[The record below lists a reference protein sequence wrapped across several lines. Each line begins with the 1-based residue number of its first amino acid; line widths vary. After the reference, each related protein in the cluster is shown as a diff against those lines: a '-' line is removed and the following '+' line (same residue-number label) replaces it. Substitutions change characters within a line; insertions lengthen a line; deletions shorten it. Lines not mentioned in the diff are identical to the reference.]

1 MPRHQYR
8 YQHIIIKLSIV
19 TKIMLLFTH
28 TGIAQPSAE
37 NEYISGF
44 RILKMEE
51 VKKLNDDNRSNSN
64 YYYKR
69 DSLFKAKD
77 YEKVIRAM
85 EYASKSVTFNNVGI
99 FYQSYTSCLHLK
111 RYTEALAI
119 AEKGLSMQDNLGWR
133 KTAKKRN
140 YDYGENNE
148 DTYIKQSILE
158 AGKYKALMGLKR
170 YDEALD
176 YCKQADLTHSFYI
189 SNDDNIDDLRDF
201 FIPIRIDLARIYM
214 HKGQYEAAIKA
225 LDNID
230 ITAIEKRFYKSY
242 WEKNGEELYT
252 MVYTAICEINYLN
265 NTPGNIPGKAKK
277 GAIRDFKD
285 YGDLI
290 TLYNASNYQGFIT
303 AFKKIDD
310 GNFTIL
316 YKYLGLSYYKLG
328 QKEES
333 CNAFSKYRS
342 SHDYR
347 QPKVEPEVDEAEA
360 VVCK

>member
-1 MPRHQYR
+1 MPCYQYY
-8 YQHIIIKLSIV
+8 YQHVRI
-19 TKIMLLFTH
+19 LLFVCMIFPLFLH
-28 TGIAQPSAE
+28 TGFAQPASD
-37 NEYISGF
+37 NEYIGRF

-51 VKKLNDDNRSNSN
+51 VKKINEDNRNNSN

-77 YEKVIRAM
+77 YEKVIKAM

-111 RYTEALAI
+111 KYAEALAI
-119 AEKGLSMQDNLGWR
+119 AEKGLSIQDNLGWR
-133 KTAKKRN
+133 KAAKKRG
-140 YDYGENNE
+140 YDYGEKND

-158 AGKYKALMGLKR
+158 AGKYKALIGLKK

-176 YCKQADLTHSFYI
+176 YCKQADLTYLFYI
-189 SNDDNIDDLRDF
+189 SNDDQIDDLRDF
-201 FIPIRIDLARIYM
+201 FIPIKIDLARIYM
-214 HKGQYEAAIKA
+214 HKGQYELAMKA
-225 LDNID
+225 LNNID
-230 ITAIEKRFYKSY
+230 VNAIEKRFYKSY
-242 WEKNGEELYT
+242 WEKNGDEIYQ

-277 GAIRDFKD
+277 GAIRDFKE

-290 TLYNASNYQGFIT
+290 TMYNVGNYQGFIT
-303 AFKKIDD
+303 AFKKVDD
-310 GNFTIL
+310 GNFSIL

-333 CNAFSKYRS
+333 CKAFSKYS
-342 SHDYR
+342 STHDYR